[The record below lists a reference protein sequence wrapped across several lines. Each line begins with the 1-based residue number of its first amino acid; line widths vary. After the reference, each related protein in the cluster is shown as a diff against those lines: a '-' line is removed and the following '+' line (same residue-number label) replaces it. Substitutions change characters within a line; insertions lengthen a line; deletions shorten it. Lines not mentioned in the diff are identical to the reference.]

1 VLSSRIPFSSE
12 AKWSAIDAAD
22 HGVWILGAPEVILSA
37 GHEDLLERVTERSGT
52 GSRVLLVAKADRI
65 DGGGLPV
72 GARPAGLIELAE
84 QIRPDASETIEWFR
98 EQGVGLRVLSGDH
111 PATVAT
117 VASRVGIGGAEGVD
131 ARGLDVADL
140 DAALDR
146 QEVFGRV
153 QPAQKKTIVET
164 LQRGGHVV
172 AMTGDGVNDVLA
184 LKQADLG
191 IAMGSGSPATR
202 AVGRLVLVDNEFARL
217 PGVVAE
223 GRRVIANIE
232 RVANL
237 FLTKTVYVTLL
248 AVSVGVL
255 RMPFPFYPRH
265 LTLISTLTIG
275 VPAFFLALA
284 PNTTRALSGFVP
296 RVLRF
301 AVPAGVIAATA
312 TFVGYAQATAYPGV
326 TLTEARTVAT
336 LILFMVGIW
345 VLTVLTRPYT
355 LLRRLLV
362 GSLIGVFA
370 VVFTVPQLQEL
381 FALQLPEPEVL
392 LRGGLIGVVACA
404 AIELAWRLVGRLT
417 ARPGNGE
424 SAEQR
429 T

>member
-1 VLSSRIPFSSE
+1 
-12 AKWSAIDAAD
+12 
-22 HGVWILGAPEVILSA
+22 
-37 GHEDLLERVTERSGT
+37 
-52 GSRVLLVAKADRI
+52 
-65 DGGGLPV
+65 
-72 GARPAGLIELAE
+72 
-84 QIRPDASETIEWFR
+84 
-98 EQGVGLRVLSGDH
+98 
-111 PATVAT
+111 
-117 VASRVGIGGAEGVD
+117 
-131 ARGLDVADL
+131 
-140 DAALDR
+140 
-146 QEVFGRV
+146 
-153 QPAQKKTIVET
+153 
-164 LQRGGHVV
+164 
-172 AMTGDGVNDVLA
+172 
-184 LKQADLG
+184 
-191 IAMGSGSPATR
+191 
-202 AVGRLVLVDNEFARL
+202 VGRLVLVDNEFARL

-255 RMPFPFYPRH
+255 RLPFPFYPRH